1 MKSGMLPVKA
11 FWPRQISL
19 SRREP
24 KFGIVPEKK
33 FPSKLKSVKSTT
45 IAQIN
50 INGKL
55 DYFDEEEIVYWGLLS
70 LTELPQGLLHQQKK
84 GLFL

>member
-1 MKSGMLPVKA
+1 
-11 FWPRQISL
+11 
-19 SRREP
+19 
-24 KFGIVPEKK
+24 VPEKK

-55 DYFDEEEIVYWGLLS
+55 DYFDEEEIVLTGVCCHLLS
-70 LTELPQGLLHQQKK
+70 
-84 GLFL
+84 FLEDFCIDKRRDISFEVILMYPVVCR